1 MTERLKLG
9 LALVAAAVLLGL
21 GFAAAWLW
29 QANSY
34 KTELATQASNHA
46 ADLTA
51 IANAGASQAR
61 TALENQ
67 QRAEQA
73 LAALDATRTKERADA
88 LAENE
93 RLRRAVDDGY
103 NRLRV
108 AGRCSSAASVVPRAA
123 GAASLGDAGT
133 VELAPAAG
141 RNIFDIRAGIIA
153 DQAAL
158 RALQDYVQNVCRH

>member
-1 MTERLKLG
+1 MSERLKLG
-9 LALVAAAVLLGL
+9 LAVIATVILLGT
-21 GFAAAWLW
+21 GFATAWFW

-34 KTELATQASNHA
+34 TAKLATQASNHA

-51 IANAGASQAR
+51 IANAGAGQAR

-67 QRAEQA
+67 QKAEQA
-73 LAALDATRTKERADA
+73 LVALDTKRTKEKADA
-88 LAENE
+88 LAENH
-93 RLRRAVDDGY
+93 RLRDAVAAGY
-103 NRLRV
+103 DRLRV
-108 AGRCSSAASVVPRAA
+108 AGRCSAAPGNVPQAA
-123 GAASLGDAGT
+123 GPTGLGDAGT

-158 RALQDYVQNVCRH
+158 KVLQDYVQNVCK

>member
-1 MTERLKLG
+1 MTEKARLVL
-9 LALVAAAVLLGL
+9 LAIAAALVFGA
-21 GFAAAWLW
+21 GFAIAWFW
-29 QANSY
+29 QANTY
-34 KTELATQASNHA
+34 KAELATQASSHA
-46 ADLTA
+46 ADLAA
-51 IANAGASQAR
+51 IANAGAAQAR
-61 TALENQ
+61 TALEHQ
-67 QRAEQA
+67 QQAEQA
-73 LAALDATRTKERADA
+73 LAALDATRTKEKADA

-103 NRLRV
+103 RRLRI
-108 AGRCSSAASVVPRAA
+108 AGRCSSAASDVPQTG

-158 RALQDYVQNVCRH
+158 RALQDYVQNVCQK